1 MNNKYM
7 IYMKAEKRSQ
17 NTIRAYVT
25 DIDACLSFIN
35 KPENE
40 IIYSDLIEW
49 KASMVDSLSSATVAR
64 KIASVKNYF
73 KQLKKMDEIKI
84 DPSVEL
90 ESNKIRNKEKVPL
103 NPSEIRAMID
113 CADKLRSKA
122 IITMLASTG
131 MRISELINLT
141 IEEYNKNPIT
151 IIGKGNK
158 KRNIYLTLET
168 RNTVNQYLETRPDSQ
183 YDNVFLS
190 NGAHPLQANN
200 VSLMLKNT
208 AYKAGIENWNE
219 ISNHWLRTSAATM
232 QSEAGQP
239 IEVIQEML
247 GHSSITTTRRY
258 VKVSHKH
265 LENAMTT
272 QLF

>member
-25 DIDACLSFIN
+25 DIDACLDFIG

-40 IIYSDLIEW
+40 IAYSDLVEW

-73 KQLKKMDEIKI
+73 KQLKKMDEIKT

-90 ESNKIRNKEKVPL
+90 ESNKIHNKEKVPL
-103 NPSEIRAMID
+103 TPNEVRAMID

-122 IITMLASTG
+122 IIFMLASTG

-158 KRNIYLTLET
+158 KRNVYLTLET
-168 RNTVNQYLETRPDSQ
+168 RNVVNQYLETRPDSQ

-190 NGAHPLQANN
+190 NGAHPMQANN
-200 VSLMLKNT
+200 ISLMLKNT
-208 AYKAGIENWNE
+208 AHKAGIENWNE

-265 LENAMTT
+265 LENAMTA